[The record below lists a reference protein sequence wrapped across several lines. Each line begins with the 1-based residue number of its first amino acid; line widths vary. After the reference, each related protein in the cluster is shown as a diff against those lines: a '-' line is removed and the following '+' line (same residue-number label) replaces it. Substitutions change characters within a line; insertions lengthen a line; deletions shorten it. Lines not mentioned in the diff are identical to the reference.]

1 MLQVTANCLQFIRTI
16 PNLPM
21 DPKHVEEVETKA
33 EDHVFDEAAQI
44 CMARPMSLQ
53 LPKPKITPTEA
64 LWDTWTKPNIA
75 EEQEFFGN
83 THLLEEQP
91 LGTFID
97 TIHSA

>member
-53 LPKPKITPTEA
+53 LPKPKINPTEA
-64 LWDTWTKPNIA
+64 LWDAWQKPSVQF
-75 EEQEFFGN
+75 EQEFFGN
-83 THLLEEQP
+83 THLMEDQP

-97 TIHSA
+97 TIHSS